1 MEELGE
7 VLGWFSAVCYFAAI
21 SDLFVKQFYKACA
34 SKLPQGS
41 VSLRFCRFLMQR
53 IVRYHRYF
61 GMAAGVFALC
71 HFAWQLV
78 YARLSY
84 TGVLVT
90 ALMAATVLF
99 GLSVLKLKKKAPLR
113 LHRLLA
119 LAVLVVLALHLLV
132 KF

>member
-7 VLGWFSAVCYFAAI
+7 VLGWFGAACYFAAI
-21 SDLFVKQFYKACA
+21 ADLFIKQFYKACA
-34 SKLPQGS
+34 SKLPQDS
-41 VSLRFCRFLMQR
+41 IFLRSCRFLMQL

-61 GMAAGVFALC
+61 GIAAGVFGLC
-71 HFAWQLV
+71 HFAWQLA

-84 TGVLVT
+84 TGVLAT

-119 LAVLVVLALHLLV
+119 LAVLAVLALHLIM